1 MVIIAKKCHKA
12 KGRSVI
18 WPTYTPVSICLKDST
33 SYFSNTCSAM
43 FTVILFTV
51 AKKYKQGKCSS
62 VDEWIMKMGCL
73 YTIKYYS
80 TVKKKEIIK
89 FSGKMIEV
97 EHIILSE
104 TTETQK
110 DKHKMSLLSCSS

>member
-1 MVIIAKKCHKA
+1 MVITVKKCHKA
-12 KGRSVI
+12 KSRSVI
-18 WPTYTPVSICLKDST
+18 WPSYTPVFVCLKDST

-43 FTVILFTV
+43 FTVTLFTM
-51 AKKYKQGKCSS
+51 AKKYKQAKCSS

-80 TVKKKEIIK
+80 TIKKKEIIK